1 MRERKPG
8 QIVYLGV
15 INPISPHIETAE
27 EVCERIL
34 EAASH
39 LGTKGLGSTDDC
51 GFFPFGADISTAREA
66 AFAKIQARIEGAKLA
81 ETPLS

>member
-39 LGTKGLGSTDDC
+39 LGTKGLGSTYDC
-51 GFFPFGADISTAREA
+51 GFFPFGADISTAR
-66 AFAKIQARIEGAKLA
+66 
-81 ETPLS
+81 